1 MIGRPRSGK
10 WIKLIRPIVPSMTVH
25 ITLGGYQPI
34 TSLLSRTLQIAEA
47 SLFRRLGEAAHLTL
61 INNIMD
67 IGKVP
72 GHMPDLVR
80 SGDITLGY
88 IAASYLADVARELYI
103 FDLPFE
109 IKSREQAYRLVDGP
123 FTDIVADKL
132 AAGAGLKLLGIW
144 EYGFRHFTN
153 ASHPIRTPADCHGL
167 PIRTLLNELH
177 PKMFKALGFNPE
189 VVQLSEFLERVR
201 GGETFAQENA
211 LTNYYNFGLQDFHQ
225 HVTLSHHLLGM
236 ALFICDLQTFESWPA
251 SVQAAVLAAGT
262 AGTIGQRP
270 LAATE
275 EETVLAKLQAS
286 GCQIH
291 AMTNHEKQAFDDIL
305 KPLAEPYREKIGP
318 QTLKLLEDAT

>member
-1 MIGRPRSGK
+1 
-10 WIKLIRPIVPSMTVH
+10 MTVD

-34 TSLLSRTLQIAEA
+34 TSLLSRTLRIAEA
-47 SLFRRLGEAAHLTL
+47 SLSRQLGEAASLTL
-61 INNIMD
+61 TNNIMD

-72 GHMPDLVR
+72 GHMPNLVS

-88 IAASYLADVARELYI
+88 IAASYLADIAPELYV

-123 FTDIVADKL
+123 FTDTVADKL

-153 ASHPIRTPADCHGL
+153 ASHPIRTPADCRGL

-177 PKMFKALGFNPE
+177 PKMFEALGFNPE
-189 VVQLSEFLERVR
+189 VVQLSEFLDRVR
-201 GGETFAQENA
+201 AGETFAQENA

-236 ALFICDLQTFESWPA
+236 AVFICDLQTFENWPA
-251 SVQAAVLAAGT
+251 SVQAAVLAAGL
-262 AGTIGQRP
+262 AGTMGQRP
-270 LAATE
+270 LAETE
-275 EETVLAKLQAS
+275 EETVLEKLYAN

-291 AMTNHEKQAFDDIL
+291 AMTDHEKKAFNDIL
-305 KPLAEPYREKIGP
+305 KPLADPYREKIGLE
-318 QTLKLLEDAT
+318 TLKLLEDAK

>member
-1 MIGRPRSGK
+1 
-10 WIKLIRPIVPSMTVH
+10 MTVH

-47 SLFRRLGEAAHLTL
+47 SLSRQLGEAASLTL
-61 INNIMD
+61 TNNIMD

-72 GHMPDLVR
+72 GHMPNLVS

-88 IAASYLADVARELYI
+88 IAASYLADIAPELYV

-132 AAGAGLKLLGIW
+132 AAGGGFKLLGIW

-153 ASHPIRTPADCHGL
+153 ASHPIRTPADCRGL

-189 VVQLSEFLERVR
+189 VVQLSEFLDRVR
-201 GGETFAQENA
+201 AGETLAQENA
-211 LTNYYNFGLQDFHQ
+211 LTNYYNFGLQNFHK

-236 ALFICDLQTFESWPA
+236 AVFICDLKTFENWPA
-251 SVQAAVLAAGT
+251 SMQDAVLAAG
-262 AGTIGQRP
+262 ADGTMGQRP
-270 LAATE
+270 LAETE
-275 EETVLAKLQAS
+275 EETVLEKLQAN

-291 AMTNHEKQAFDDIL
+291 AMTNHEKKAFNDIL
-305 KPLAEPYREKIGP
+305 KPLADPYREKIGP
-318 QTLKLLEDAT
+318 ETLKLLEDAK